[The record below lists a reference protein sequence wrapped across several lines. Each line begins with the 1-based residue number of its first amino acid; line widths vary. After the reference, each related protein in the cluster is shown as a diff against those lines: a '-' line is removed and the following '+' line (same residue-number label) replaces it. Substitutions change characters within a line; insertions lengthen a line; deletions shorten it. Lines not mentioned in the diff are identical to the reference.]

1 MRITRENLAH
11 ESQAAADADVDM
23 AESVDGDDD
32 KTFAA
37 MSVAK
42 TISTVSYLLSRPR
55 VLLPIEFL

>member
-11 ESQAAADADVDM
+11 ETQAANTDVDM
-23 AESVDGDDD
+23 IESVDGDDD

-42 TISTVSYLLSRPR
+42 TISTVC
-55 VLLPIEFL
+55 FQ

>member
-11 ESQAAADADVDM
+11 ESQAAAAADVDM
-23 AESVDGDDD
+23 AESIDGDDD

-42 TISTVSYLLSRPR
+42 TISTVS
-55 VLLPIEFL
+55 